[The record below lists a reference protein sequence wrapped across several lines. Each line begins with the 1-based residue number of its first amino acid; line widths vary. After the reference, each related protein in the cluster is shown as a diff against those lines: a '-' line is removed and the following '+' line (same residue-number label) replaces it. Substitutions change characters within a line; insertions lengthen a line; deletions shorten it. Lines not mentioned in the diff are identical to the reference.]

1 MSLVN
6 SELKKGYGSNLVTG
20 IHPETNLGYVN
31 LTVADLA
38 RSIDFYV
45 QSLGFQVHDRADGTV
60 YLGAGGDPLLMLN
73 ELPGARLIPRR
84 TGLYHFAILAHSRQA
99 LAKSLRNLIDTETS
113 IQGGADHLVSEAI
126 YLSDPDGNG
135 IEIYRDRPRT
145 DWEFEDGQIKMGT
158 EHLDYQDLLSEINGD
173 PAPWTGLEAETRLG
187 HMHLHVSDLAEATTF
202 YDKVIGFDF
211 LLSYMGTASFLSA
224 GGYHHH
230 IGINTWNG
238 VGALPPPE
246 DSVGLR
252 YYTIQLPEDGELD
265 RLVERLGNARVTYEA
280 RDGGLFVR
288 DPSQNGMLFVVKN

>member
-1 MSLVN
+1 MEFVESG
-6 SELKKGYGSNLVTG
+6 LKNKINNTITR
-20 IHPETNLGYVN
+20 IHPDTDLGYVS

-45 QSLGFQVHDRADGTV
+45 RSLGFQVHDRADGTV
-60 YLGAGGDPLLMLN
+60 YLGAGGDPLLMIN
-73 ELPGARLIPRR
+73 ELPVARLIPRR
-84 TGLYHFAILAHSRQA
+84 TGLYHFAILAPSRKA

-173 PAPWTGLEAETRLG
+173 PAPWTGLEPDTRLG
-187 HMHLHVSDLAEATTF
+187 HMHLHVSDLSDATVF
-202 YDKVIGFDF
+202 FDQVIGFDF
-211 LLSYMGTASFLSA
+211 LLSYMDTASFLSA

-252 YYTIQLPEDGELD
+252 YFTIQLPGEDD
-265 RLVERLGNARVTYEA
+265 SVMLVERLERARVYYEM
-280 RDGGLFVR
+280 RDGGIFTR
-288 DPSQNGMLFVVKN
+288 DPSQNGVLFVVKD